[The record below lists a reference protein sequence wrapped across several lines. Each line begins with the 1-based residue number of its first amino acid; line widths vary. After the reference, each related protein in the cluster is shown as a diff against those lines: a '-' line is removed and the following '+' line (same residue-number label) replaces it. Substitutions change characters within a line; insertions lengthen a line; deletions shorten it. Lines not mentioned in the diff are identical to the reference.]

1 MTDQIP
7 LVRDRRPR
15 APGYLLATYYLEPR
29 GISVTRFAQA
39 AGLTRKH
46 VSNIIHGHASVTPE
60 TAVRFALVLGTEPHY
75 WLNLQNAVDLFD
87 ARQRVQSNPTLEI
100 GAFALPAA
108 E

>member
-7 LVRDRRPR
+7 LVRNRRPR
-15 APGYLLATYYLEPR
+15 EPGYLLATYYLEPR

-39 AGLTRKH
+39 TGLTRKH

-60 TAVRFALVLGTEPHY
+60 TAVRFALVLGTEAQY

-87 ARQRVQSNPTLEI
+87 ARQKVASNPTVEA
-100 GAFALPAA
+100 GVFAPTAA